1 MVAAP
6 IPALRLNPNF
16 NSTRK
21 TNMTTQTLSKPVQV
35 ELAETH
41 VRITWPDHMTGDFP
55 FIWLRENDPA
65 GFHPQTQERLTD
77 LTAIALDI
85 KPVQAFQSDNSLLV
99 VWAEDQAPTGF
110 DLDWL
115 RDHRP
120 GQPAFDPADTGFVTW
135 RAELSPAGIPRAN
148 ADGVMTQDSALKD
161 WLIAARQYGL
171 SIVDHLADTTEA
183 GMDVARRIGFLR
195 ETNFGLTF
203 EVKSKPNPNNLA
215 YTPVALPLHTDL
227 TNQELP
233 PGFQFLHCLA
243 NEAEGGESLFCDGY
257 AVAEDLKLEDP
268 DAFDALCD
276 ISIPF
281 RFHDGETDIRSRKRV
296 ITCDENGDVIEI
308 CFNAHLADFLDIEP
322 VLMPRYYRAYQKFMA
337 MTREPKYLLQLKLK
351 GGEMVVFDN
360 RRVLH
365 GRSSFDPN
373 TGHRHLHGCYVDR
386 GEFES
391 RLRVLSR

>member
-1 MVAAP
+1 MS
-6 IPALRLNPNF
+6 IL
-16 NSTRK
+16 
-21 TNMTTQTLSKPVQV
+21 TLAQPVQID
-35 ELAETH
+35 LADTH
-41 VRITWPDHMTGDFP
+41 IRVTWSDHMTGDFP

-85 KPVQAFQSDNSLLV
+85 KAIKATQEGNDLHVFWS
-99 VWAEDQAPTGF
+99 ETEAPSQF

-115 RDHRP
+115 RAHRP
-120 GQPAFDPADTGFVTW
+120 GQPVFDAADTGFVTW
-135 RAELSPAGIPRAN
+135 RSDLLANGIPRAN
-148 ADGVMTQDSALKD
+148 AGDVLESDTALKD
-161 WLIAARQYGL
+161 WLVASRQYGL

-195 ETNFGLTF
+195 ETNFGKTF

-268 DAFDALCD
+268 DAFAALCD

-281 RFHDGETDIRSRKRV
+281 RFHDDQTDIRSRKRV
-296 ITCDENGDVIEI
+296 ITCDDNGDVIEI
-308 CFNAHLADFLDIEP
+308 CFNAHLADFLDIAP
-322 VLMPRYYRAYQKFMA
+322 DLMPRYYRAYQKFMA
-337 MTREPKYLLQLKLK
+337 MTRDPKYILNLKLK

-365 GRSSFDPN
+365 GRSAFDPN
-373 TGHRHLHGCYVDR
+373 TGRRHLHGCYVDR

-391 RLRVLSR
+391 RLRMLSR

>member
-1 MVAAP
+1 MSP
-6 IPALRLNPNF
+6 
-16 NSTRK
+16 
-21 TNMTTQTLSKPVQV
+21 QTLAQPVQID
-35 ELAETH
+35 LADTH
-41 VRITWPDHMTGDFP
+41 IRVTWSDHMSGDFP

-85 KPVQAFQSDNSLLV
+85 KAVNATQEGNDLHVFWSESD
-99 VWAEDQAPTGF
+99 APSQF

-115 RDHRP
+115 RAHRP
-120 GQPAFDPADTGFVTW
+120 GQPVFDAADTGFVTW
-135 RAELSPAGIPRAN
+135 RSDLSANGIPRAN
-148 ADGVMTQDSALKD
+148 AGGVLEQDTALKD
-161 WLIAARQYGL
+161 WLVASRQYGL

-195 ETNFGLTF
+195 ETNFGKTF

-268 DAFDALCD
+268 DAFAALCD

-281 RFHDGETDIRSRKRV
+281 RFHDDQTDIRSRKRV

-308 CFNAHLADFLDIEP
+308 CFNAHLADFLDIAP
-322 VLMPRYYRAYQKFMA
+322 DLMPRYYRAYQKFMA
-337 MTREPKYLLQLKLK
+337 MTRDPKYILNLKLK

-365 GRSSFDPN
+365 GRSAFDPN
-373 TGHRHLHGCYVDR
+373 TGRRHLHGCYVDR

-391 RLRVLSR
+391 RLRMLSR

>member
-1 MVAAP
+1 
-6 IPALRLNPNF
+6 
-16 NSTRK
+16 
-21 TNMTTQTLSKPVQV
+21 MTV
-35 ELAETH
+35 EIHMAECH
-41 VRITWPDHMTGDFP
+41 VRIVWPDGVSGSFP
-55 FIWLRENDPA
+55 FVWLRENDPA

-77 LTAIALDI
+77 LTAIPLGVVSKKAELDGTDLQI
-85 KPVQAFQSDNSLLV
+85 HWSDGTTPSV
-99 VWAEDQAPTGF
+99 F

-115 RDHRP
+115 RAHRP
-120 GQPAFDPADTGFVTW
+120 GQRAADPADTGFDIW
-135 RAELSPAGIPRAN
+135 RSDLSAAGIPRSQAKSVM
-148 ADGVMTQDSALKD
+148 ADDAALKN
-161 WLIAARQYGL
+161 WLIATRRYGL
-171 SIVDHLADTTEA
+171 SIVQGLPDNTKA

-203 EVKSKPNPNNLA
+203 EVESKPNPNNLA

-243 NEAEGGESLFCDGY
+243 NEADGGESLFCDGY
-257 AVAEDLKLEDP
+257 AVAQDLKKNDQ
-268 DAFDALCD
+268 DAFAALCD

-281 RFHDGETDIRSRKRV
+281 RFHDGETDIRCRKRV
-296 ITCDENGDVIEI
+296 ITCDDDGNVVEI
-308 CFNAHLADFLDIEP
+308 CFNAHLADFLDIAP
-322 VLMPRYYRAYQKFMA
+322 DLMPRYYHAYQKIMV
-337 MTREPKYLLQLKLK
+337 MTRDPKYILRLKL
-351 GGEMVVFDN
+351 GAGEMVVFDN

-373 TGHRHLHGCYVDR
+373 TGKRHLHGCYVDR